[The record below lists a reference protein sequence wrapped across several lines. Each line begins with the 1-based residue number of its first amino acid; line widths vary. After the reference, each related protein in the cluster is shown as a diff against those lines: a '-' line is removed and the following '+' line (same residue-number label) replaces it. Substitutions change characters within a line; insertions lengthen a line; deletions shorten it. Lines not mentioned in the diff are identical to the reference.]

1 MKKMASLAVFGL
13 GYVGSVTAACFAS
26 RGHQV
31 IGVDTNRQKL
41 DLLRQGIA
49 PVAEPG
55 LPELVEAAIGNRK
68 LCVTHDVN
76 EAVRRSDA
84 SFISVGTP
92 SRRNGDVDLAA
103 LESVLEE
110 IGAALRDHDKF
121 HTIVIR
127 STIPPGTTKRFA
139 IPILE
144 EMSGRAAGSGF
155 AVYFNPEFLREGSSI
170 RDFQAPPYVVI
181 GKQKHLANGT
191 LRQIWEEMKLDAPII
206 ELALEEAEILKYACN
221 AFHALKVSFAN
232 EIGAVCKELA
242 IDSQR
247 VMDVLVKDTQLNA
260 SAKYL
265 SPGFAFGGS
274 CLPKDVSALTYMAKS
289 LDAATPLLSSI
300 MPSND
305 AHILRAAHM
314 VLESNKQKVCLVG
327 LGFKEGTDDVRNS
340 PAVLLA
346 EHLLG
351 KGIDLT
357 VFDRTVQPEYL
368 TGRNKQF
375 LDMTMPHIM
384 RHMRGSLPE
393 AIREAEVVVICS
405 HDKEVEGILLA
416 GGQGKQIIDLVGLPG
431 LKHSGN
437 GYSGIA
443 W

>member
-1 MKKMASLAVFGL
+1 MANLAVFGL
-13 GYVGSVTAACFAS
+13 GYVGSVTAACFAA

-41 DLLRQGIA
+41 DLLRQGIP

-55 LPELVEAAIGNRK
+55 LPELVQTAVRNRK
-68 LCVTHDVN
+68 LCVTHDVS
-76 EAVRRSDA
+76 EAVRRSDV

-92 SRRNGDVDLAA
+92 SRRNGDVDLSA

-110 IGAALRDHDKF
+110 IGAALRGHNKF
-121 HTIVIR
+121 HTVVLR
-127 STIPPGTTKRFA
+127 STVPPGTTKRFA
-139 IPILE
+139 VPILE
-144 EMSGRAAGSGF
+144 EMSGRSAGTGF
-155 AVYFNPEFLREGSSI
+155 EVYFNPEFLREGCSI
-170 RDFQAPPYVVI
+170 RDFHAPPYVVI
-181 GKQKHLANGT
+181 GREKNLANGR
-191 LRQIWEEMKLDAPII
+191 LRKVWEEMKIDAPII
-206 ELALEEAEILKYACN
+206 ELELQEAEILKYACN

-232 EIGAVCKELA
+232 EIGAICKELA

-247 VMDVLVKDTQLNA
+247 VMETFVKDTQLNT
-260 SAKYL
+260 SARYL
-265 SPGFAFGGS
+265 APGFAFGGS
-274 CLPKDVSALTYMAKS
+274 CLPKDVSALNYMAKS

-305 AHILRAAHM
+305 THILRAARM
-314 VLESNKQKVCLVG
+314 ILETNKQKVCLVG

-351 KGIDLT
+351 KGIDLS

-384 RHMRGSLPE
+384 RHMRASLPD
-393 AIREAEVVVICS
+393 AINEAEVVVICS
-405 HDKEVEGILLA
+405 NDKEVEGILLA
-416 GGQGKQIIDLVGLPG
+416 GGKGQEVIDLVGLPR

>member
-1 MKKMASLAVFGL
+1 MANLSVFGL

-41 DLLRQGIA
+41 DLLRQGIP

-55 LPELVEAAIGNRK
+55 LPELVESAVRNRK

-76 EAVRRSDA
+76 EAVRRSDV

-92 SRRNGDVDLAA
+92 SRRNGDVDLSA

-110 IGAALRDHDKF
+110 IGAALRDNAKF
-121 HTIVIR
+121 HTVVLR
-127 STIPPGTTKRFA
+127 STVPPGTTKRFA

-144 EMSGRAAGSGF
+144 EMSGRPAGQGF
-155 AVYFNPEFLREGSSI
+155 EIYFNPEFLREGCSI
-170 RDFQAPPYVVI
+170 RDFHAPPYVVI
-181 GKQKHLANGT
+181 GKQKNHSNDT
-191 LRQIWEEMKLDAPII
+191 LRKVWEEMKLEAPII
-206 ELALEEAEILKYACN
+206 ELELQEAEILKYACN

-247 VMDVLVKDTQLNA
+247 VMDTFVKDTQLNT

-274 CLPKDVSALTYMAKS
+274 CLPKDVSALNYMAKS
-289 LDAATPLLSSI
+289 LDTVTPLLSNI
-300 MPSND
+300 IPSND
-305 AHILRAAHM
+305 AHILRAARM
-314 VLESNKQKVCLVG
+314 ILETNKQKVCLVG

-375 LDMTMPHIM
+375 LDLTMPHIM
-384 RHMRGSLPE
+384 RHMRASL
-393 AIREAEVVVICS
+393 ADAVKEAEVVAICS
-405 HDKEVEGILLA
+405 NDKEIEGLLLA
-416 GGQGKQIIDLVGLPG
+416 DGKGKEIIDLVGLPR

>member
-1 MKKMASLAVFGL
+1 MANLAVFGL

-31 IGVDTNRQKL
+31 IGVDNNHQKL
-41 DLLRQGIA
+41 DLLRRGIP

-55 LPELVEAAIGNRK
+55 LPELVESAVRNRK
-68 LCVTHDVN
+68 LCVTHSVE
-76 EAVRRSDA
+76 EAVRRSEV

-103 LESVLEE
+103 LESVLED
-110 IGAALRDHDKF
+110 IGAALREHDRF
-121 HTIVIR
+121 HTVVLR
-127 STIPPGTTKRFA
+127 STVPPGTTSRFA
-139 IPILE
+139 LPILE
-144 EMSGRAAGSGF
+144 EMSGRSAGSGF
-155 AVYFNPEFLREGSSI
+155 ELCFNPEFLREGCSL
-170 RDFQAPPYVVI
+170 RDFHSPPYIVI
-181 GKQKHLANGT
+181 GSDRRGSGGA
-191 LRQIWEEMKLDAPII
+191 LRRVWEEMKLEAPIV
-206 ELALEEAEILKYACN
+206 ELEVKEAEILKYASN

-232 EIGAVCKELA
+232 EIGAISKELG

-247 VMDVLVKDTQLNA
+247 VMETFVMDTQLNA
-260 SAKYL
+260 SGRYL
-265 SPGFAFGGS
+265 APGFAFGGS

-289 LDAATPLLSSI
+289 LDASTPLLNSI
-300 MPSND
+300 LPSND
-305 AHILRAAHM
+305 THILRAARM
-314 VLESNKQKVCLVG
+314 VLETGKRKVCLVG

-351 KGIDLT
+351 KGVELT

-368 TGRNKQF
+368 VGRNKQF
-375 LDMTMPHIM
+375 LDITMPHIL
-384 RHMRGSLPE
+384 RHMRADLRE
-393 AIREAEVVVICS
+393 AISEAEVVVVCANDREAES
-405 HDKEVEGILLA
+405 ELLDA
-416 GGQGKQIIDLVGLPG
+416 PGKKIIDLVGLPK

>member
-1 MKKMASLAVFGL
+1 MANLAVFGL

-26 RGHQV
+26 HGHQV

-41 DLLRQGIA
+41 DLLRQGIP

-55 LPELVEAAIGNRK
+55 LPELVQAAIGNRK

-76 EAVRRSDA
+76 EAVRRSDL

-92 SRRNGDVDLAA
+92 SRRNGDVDLSA

-121 HTIVIR
+121 HTVVLR
-127 STIPPGTTKRFA
+127 STVPPGTTKRFA
-139 IPILE
+139 VPILE
-144 EMSGRAAGSGF
+144 EMSGRSAGTGLE
-155 AVYFNPEFLREGSSI
+155 VYFNPEFLREGCSI
-170 RDFQAPPYVVI
+170 RDFHAPPYIVI
-181 GKQKHLANGT
+181 GKEKNLADGR
-191 LRQIWEEMKLDAPII
+191 LRKVWEEMKIDAPII
-206 ELALEEAEILKYACN
+206 ELELQEAEILKYACN

-232 EIGAVCKELA
+232 EIGAICKELA

-247 VMDVLVKDTQLNA
+247 VMETFVKDTQLNT
-260 SAKYL
+260 SERYL
-265 SPGFAFGGS
+265 APGFAFGGS
-274 CLPKDVSALTYMAKS
+274 CLPKDVSALNYMAKS

-305 AHILRAAHM
+305 THILRAARM
-314 VLESNKQKVCLVG
+314 ILETNKQKVCLVG

-351 KGIDLT
+351 KGIGLS

-384 RHMRGSLPE
+384 RHMRASLPD
-393 AIREAEVVVICS
+393 AINEAEVVVICS
-405 HDKEVEGILLA
+405 NDKEVEGLLLA
-416 GGQGKQIIDLVGLPG
+416 GGKGKEVIDLVGLPR

>member
-1 MKKMASLAVFGL
+1 MANLAVFGL

-41 DLLRQGIA
+41 DLLRQGIP

-55 LPELVEAAIGNRK
+55 LPELVQSAVRSRK

-76 EAVRRSDA
+76 EAVRRSDV

-92 SRRNGDVDLAA
+92 SRRNGDVDLSA

-110 IGAALRDHDKF
+110 IGAALRDNDKF
-121 HTIVIR
+121 HTVVLR

-144 EMSGRAAGSGF
+144 EMSGRTAGDGF
-155 AVYFNPEFLREGSSI
+155 EVYFNPEFLREGCSI
-170 RDFQAPPYVVI
+170 RDFHAPPYVVI
-181 GKQKHLANGT
+181 GKQKDLANGT
-191 LRQIWEEMKLDAPII
+191 LRKVWEEMKLEAPII
-206 ELALEEAEILKYACN
+206 ELELQEAEILKYACN

-232 EIGAVCKELA
+232 EIGAICKELA

-247 VMDVLVKDTQLNA
+247 VMDTFVKDTQLNT

-274 CLPKDVSALTYMAKS
+274 CLPKDVSALNYMAKS

-305 AHILRAAHM
+305 THILRAARM
-314 VLESNKQKVCLVG
+314 VLETNKQKVCLVG

-351 KGIDLT
+351 KGIDLI

-384 RHMRGSLPE
+384 RHMRASLAD
-393 AIREAEVVVICS
+393 AIKEAEVVVICS
-405 HDKEVEGILLA
+405 PDKEVERILLA
-416 GGQGKQIIDLVGLPG
+416 EGKEREIIDLVGLPR

>member
-1 MKKMASLAVFGL
+1 MANLAVFGL
-13 GYVGSVTAACFAS
+13 GYVGSVTAACFAT

-31 IGVDTNRQKL
+31 IGVDSNRQKL

-55 LPELVEAAIGNRK
+55 LPELVQTAVRNRK

-76 EAVRRSDA
+76 EAVRRSDV

-92 SRRNGDVDLAA
+92 SRRNGDVDLSA

-121 HTIVIR
+121 HTVVLR
-127 STIPPGTTKRFA
+127 STVPPGTSKRFA

-144 EMSGRAAGSGF
+144 EMSGRSAGTGF
-155 AVYFNPEFLREGSSI
+155 EVYFNPEFLREGCSI
-170 RDFQAPPYVVI
+170 RDFHAPPYVVI
-181 GKQKHLANGT
+181 GKDKNLANGR
-191 LRQIWEEMKLDAPII
+191 LRQVWEEMKIDAPII
-206 ELALEEAEILKYACN
+206 ELELQEAEILKYACN

-232 EIGAVCKELA
+232 EIGAICKELA

-247 VMDVLVKDTQLNA
+247 VMETFVKDTQLNT
-260 SAKYL
+260 SARYL
-265 SPGFAFGGS
+265 APGFAFGGS
-274 CLPKDVSALTYMAKS
+274 CLPKDVSALNYMAKS

-300 MPSND
+300 IPSND
-305 AHILRAAHM
+305 THILRAARM
-314 VLESNKQKVCLVG
+314 ILETNKQKVCLVG

-351 KGIDLT
+351 KGIDLS
-357 VFDRTVQPEYL
+357 VFDRTIQPEYL

-384 RHMRGSLPE
+384 RHMRASLPE
-393 AIREAEVVVICS
+393 AINEAEVVVICCN
-405 HDKEVEGILLA
+405 DKEVEGILLDR
-416 GGQGKQIIDLVGLPG
+416 GKGKEVIDLVGLPR

>member
-1 MKKMASLAVFGL
+1 MANLAVFGL

-41 DLLRQGIA
+41 DLLRQGIP

-55 LPELVEAAIGNRK
+55 LPELVQSAVRDRK

-76 EAVRRSDA
+76 EAVRRSDV

-92 SRRNGDVDLAA
+92 SRRNGDVDLSA

-121 HTIVIR
+121 HTVVLR

-144 EMSGRAAGSGF
+144 EMSGRSAGQGF
-155 AVYFNPEFLREGSSI
+155 EIYFNPEFLREGCSI
-170 RDFQAPPYVVI
+170 RDFHAPPYVVI
-181 GKQKHLANGT
+181 GKQKGLSNGT
-191 LRQIWEEMKLDAPII
+191 LRKVWEEMKLEAPII
-206 ELALEEAEILKYACN
+206 ELELQEAEILKYACN

-247 VMDVLVKDTQLNA
+247 VMDTFVKDTQLNT

-274 CLPKDVSALTYMAKS
+274 CLPKDVSALNYMAKS
-289 LDAATPLLSSI
+289 LDTATPLLSSI

-305 AHILRAAHM
+305 AHILRAARM
-314 VLESNKQKVCLVG
+314 ILETNKQKVCLVG
-327 LGFKEGTDDVRNS
+327 LGFKAGTDDVRNS

-384 RHMRGSLPE
+384 RHMRAPL
-393 AIREAEVVVICS
+393 ADAVREAEVVAICS
-405 HDKEVEGILLA
+405 NDKEVEGLLLA
-416 GGQGKQIIDLVGLPG
+416 EGKGKEIIDLVGLPR
-431 LKHSGN
+431 LKDSGN

>member
-1 MKKMASLAVFGL
+1 MANLAVFGL

-31 IGVDTNRQKL
+31 IGVDTNHQKL
-41 DLLRQGIA
+41 DLLRQGIP

-55 LPELVEAAIGNRK
+55 LPELVQSAVRNRK

-76 EAVRRSDA
+76 EAVRRSDF

-92 SRRNGDVDLAA
+92 SRRNGDVDLSA

-110 IGAALRDHDKF
+110 IGAALRDHNRF
-121 HTIVIR
+121 HTVVLR
-127 STIPPGTTKRFA
+127 STVPPGTTRRFA
-139 IPILE
+139 VPILE
-144 EMSGRAAGSGF
+144 ETSGRTVGDGF
-155 AVYFNPEFLREGSSI
+155 EIYFNPEFLREGSSI
-170 RDFQAPPYVVI
+170 RDFHAPPYVII
-181 GKQKHLANGT
+181 GKHKDLANGT
-191 LRQIWEEMKLDAPII
+191 LRKVWEDMQLEAPIV
-206 ELALEEAEILKYACN
+206 ELELQEAEILKYACN

-232 EIGAVCKELA
+232 EIGAICKELG

-247 VMDVLVKDTQLNA
+247 VMDTFVKDTQLNT

-265 SPGFAFGGS
+265 LPGFAFGGS
-274 CLPKDVSALTYMAKS
+274 CLPKDISALNYMAKS
-289 LDAATPLLSSI
+289 LDAATPLLGSI

-305 AHILRAAHM
+305 AHILRAARM
-314 VLESNKQKVCLVG
+314 ILESNKHKVCLVG

-384 RHMRGSLPE
+384 RHMRASLLD
-393 AIREAEVVVICS
+393 AIKQAEVVVICS
-405 HDKEVEGILLA
+405 NDKEVEGILLSE
-416 GGQGKQIIDLVGLPG
+416 GIGKEVIDLVGLPR
-431 LKHSGN
+431 LKRSGN